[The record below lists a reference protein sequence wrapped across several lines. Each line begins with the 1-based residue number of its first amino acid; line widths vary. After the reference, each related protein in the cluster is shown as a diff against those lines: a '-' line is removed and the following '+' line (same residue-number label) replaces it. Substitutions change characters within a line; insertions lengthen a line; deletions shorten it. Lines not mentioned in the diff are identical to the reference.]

1 MTPGGAALQ
10 LAAPPIRSLVIVVRE
25 GPGGVLGVPEE
36 VLAALGENSRR
47 LGFRLHAPEGT
58 PSPLANALPVLGM
71 EEGAVDA
78 VLTLGG
84 DGTLLRGARLAAALG
99 VPVVGVNLGHRGFLT
114 SLPVTDLPRALE
126 ALSRGMYQEDRRM
139 TLEARVRHEDG
150 SRGEALPAVN
160 DVVLHRA
167 GVARVTR
174 VQLTVETGGFR
185 DDVGSFSGDGV
196 ILASPTGSTAYA
208 LSAGGPIIS
217 PSVPCILVAPICPHT
232 LAVRPLVVPA
242 ASRVG
247 VRAMEAAGDLVL
259 TVDGQVGRSLAPGD
273 RLEVGRGPRDVTL
286 VRFPGYTFF
295 STLRRKLNWA
305 VPPRG

>member
-1 MTPGGAALQ
+1 MTPGGAATLV
-10 LAAPPIRSLVIVVRE
+10 AAPPVRSLVVLIRE
-25 GPGGVLGVPEE
+25 GPGGDPGVPPGVLEE
-36 VLAALGENSRR
+36 LGRSAR
-47 LGFRLHAPEGT
+47 LHGVRLHAHQET
-58 PSPLANALPVLGM
+58 LSRLSPALPLEGWG
-71 EEGAVDA
+71 EERVDG

-114 SLPVTDLPRALE
+114 SLPLADLPSALD
-126 ALSRGMYQEDRRM
+126 ALSRGAYQEDRRM
-139 TLEARVRHEDG
+139 TLEARVRHADG
-150 SRGEALPAVN
+150 SWGEALPAVN

-174 VQLTVETGGFR
+174 VQLTVETDGFR

-196 ILASPTGSTAYA
+196 IVASPTGSTAYA

-217 PSVPCILVAPICPHT
+217 PSVPCLLVAPICPHT

-242 ASRVG
+242 GSRVG
-247 VRAMEAAGDLVL
+247 VQALDATGDLVL

-273 RLEVGRGPRDVTL
+273 RLEVVRGSRDVSL

-305 VPPRG
+305 VPPRS

>member
-1 MTPGGAALQ
+1 M
-10 LAAPPIRSLVIVVRE
+10 VRE
-25 GPGGVLGVPEE
+25 GPSGDLGVPPE
-36 VLAALGENSRR
+36 VLAELGRSAGR
-47 LGFRLHAPEGT
+47 LGVRLLAPPDAVPRLS
-58 PSPLANALPVLGM
+58 PSLPLDEM
-71 EEGAVDA
+71 EEEEVDG

-84 DGTLLRGARLAAALG
+84 DGTLLRGARLAAHLG

-114 SLPVTDLPRALE
+114 SLPASDLPEALD
-126 ALSRGMYQEDRRM
+126 ALSRGVYQEDRRM
-139 TLEARVRHEDG
+139 TLEARVRHADG
-150 SRGEALPAVN
+150 GWGEPLPAVN

-174 VQLTVETGGFR
+174 VQLTVETDGFR

-196 ILASPTGSTAYA
+196 IVSSPTGSTAYA

-242 ASRVG
+242 GSRVG
-247 VRAMEAAGDLVL
+247 VQALDATGDMVL

-273 RLEVGRGPRDVTL
+273 RLEVVRGPGDVTL

-305 VPPRG
+305 VPPRS

>member
-1 MTPGGAALQ
+1 MTPGGAAVQ
-10 LAAPPIRSLVIVVRE
+10 VAAPSIRSLGVLVRE
-25 GPGGVLGVPEE
+25 GPEGSLGVPEE
-36 VLAALGENSRR
+36 VLEALGETARR
-47 LGFRLHAPEGT
+47 LGFRLHAAEGV
-58 PSPLANALPVLGM
+58 AGHLPRSRAVRELQ
-71 EEGAVDA
+71 EGGVDA

-84 DGTLLRGARLAAALG
+84 DGTLLRGARLAARLG

-114 SLPVTDLPRALE
+114 SLPVSDLPRAME
-126 ALSRGMYQEDRRM
+126 ALSRGAYLEDRRM

-150 SRGEALPAVN
+150 SRGEPLPAVN

-174 VQLTVETGGFR
+174 VQLTVEADGVR

-196 ILASPTGSTAYA
+196 IVASPTGSTAYA

-217 PSVPCILVAPICPHT
+217 PSVPCLLVAPICPHT

-242 ASRVG
+242 DNRVG
-247 VRAMEAAGDLVL
+247 VRALDPAGDLVL
-259 TVDGQVGRSLAPGD
+259 TVDGQVGRALAAGD
-273 RLEVGRGPRDVTL
+273 RLEVARGSRDVTL

>member
-1 MTPGGAALQ
+1 MQ
-10 LAAPPIRSLVIVVRE
+10 VAAPPLRRFAILVRE
-25 GPGGVLGVPEE
+25 GPGGALGVPVG
-36 VLAALGENSRR
+36 VLADLGRTALR
-47 LGFRLHAPEGT
+47 LGFQLHAQEEVARHLSAAG
-58 PSPLANALPVLGM
+58 PVLGLD
-71 EEGAVDA
+71 EGEVDA
-78 VLTLGG
+78 VLTMGG
-84 DGTLLRGARLAAALG
+84 DGTLLRGARLAARLG

-114 SLPVTDLPRALE
+114 SLPVADLQKAMDAL
-126 ALSRGMYQEDRRM
+126 ARGLYQEDRRM
-139 TLEARVRHEDG
+139 MLEARVLHADG
-150 SRGEALPAVN
+150 SWGEALPAVN

-174 VQLTVETGGFR
+174 VQLTVDTGEFR

-196 ILASPTGSTAYA
+196 IVATPTGSTAYA

-217 PSVPCILVAPICPHT
+217 PSVPCILVVPICPHT

-242 ASRVG
+242 GNRVG
-247 VRAMEAAGDLVL
+247 VRALDATGDVVL
-259 TVDGQVGRSLAPGD
+259 TVDGQVGRSLSPGD
-273 RLEVGRGPRDVTL
+273 RLDVGRGPRDVTL